1 MRQYIGARYTTK
13 IYQNSQDPG
22 SCEWESGVVYEPLTI
37 VSYQNSSYLSRTEVP
52 ANAGNPATATQYWAQ
67 TGFYNGQIAALQQ
80 EIEDN
85 LDMYLHKEYTHY
97 GADNSKILFLAD
109 SFGLVNYGDWC
120 NYVSTKMGGGV
131 VIDATAG
138 ADLATYATKLSAIDD
153 GTYTDILMVCGTND
167 IYTNYTDIVAKY
179 NAFKAVATK
188 FIKTKLHYGFCAV
201 HYDDN
206 NKRALIRPCCNL
218 YRKMCGELGIR
229 YLGNFNRFLYPAFQ
243 FVKGDGIHPN
253 VLGGKRLASAIGKAF
268 NGCCDIEN
276 GYQVYTASE
285 NDVEFHVMFDI
296 DEDGLAHVTIEPSSS
311 GVFEKSASYTNIT
324 IPSGNWNHYD
334 ALGQVSFTVPCS
346 YPAGHI
352 FYTMNYGG
360 FQWAATPAINAWQ
373 GYGWQATGTVNVN
386 LDTVVNG

>member
-13 IYQNSQDPG
+13 IHQNSLDPG
-22 SCEWESGVVYEPLTI
+22 SCEWESGVIYEPLTI
-37 VSYQNSSYLSRTEVP
+37 VSYQNSSYLSRTTVP
-52 ANAGNPATATQYWAQ
+52 ANAGAPTVATQYWAQ
-67 TGFYNGQIAALQQ
+67 TGFYNGQIASLQQ
-80 EIEDN
+80 QIEDN

-131 VIDATAG
+131 IIDATAG
-138 ADLATYATKLSAIDD
+138 ADLATYATKLKAIDD

-167 IYTNYTDIVAKY
+167 IYTNYNDIVAKY
-179 NAFKAVATK
+179 TAFKAVATK

-206 NKRALIRPCCNL
+206 NKRALIKPCCNL

-243 FVKGDGIHPN
+243 YVKGDGIHPN

-268 NGCCDIEN
+268 NNCCDIEN
-276 GYQVYTASE
+276 GYQEYVSDDPAIHFKVSF
-285 NDVEFHVMFDI
+285 DV
-296 DEDGLAHVTIEPSSS
+296 DEDSLVHANVEPMSGTVSVPATYSSIS
-311 GVFEKSASYTNIT
+311 
-324 IPSGNWNHYD
+324 IPTGNWQHYD
-334 ALGQVSFTVPCS
+334 ALGNASFSIPCTYPGGTV
-346 YPAGHI
+346 
-352 FYTMNYGG
+352 FYVLNQNG
-360 FQWAATPAINAWQ
+360 FQWAATPAISTWQ
-373 GYGWQATGTVNVN
+373 GFGWQALGTSVVD
-386 LDTVVNG
+386 LDTIING